1 MRDNGHQ
8 PCNSCNSRKRV
19 YGYMREKTPLRRTV
33 SAAHP
38 GAPAPGTLEFKND
51 YTPGEAERVIRNSQ
65 GLPVGVKPK
74 LVWTP
79 AKIVLWT
86 VIAIVC
92 AAAWSVLAVSRGERI
107 SAIWFIVVALSSYA
121 IAYRFYAYYI
131 QIKIMRTND
140 ANATPAERV
149 HDGANFERADRRVLF
164 GQHFAAISGAGP
176 LVGPILAAQ
185 MGYLPS
191 TLWIILGVIFAG
203 AVQDMMMLWISARRR
218 GRSFG
223 QMATD
228 EMGKFGGMILSIFLV
243 VMTAIAM
250 AFLALVAINAMAS
263 SPWAVF
269 SIAMTIPIAI
279 LMGLYQRYL
288 RPGRVI
294 ETTLLGFVLLVI
306 DIVAGGWIA
315 ESSLAPIFTL
325 SKPALVIALVIY
337 SFAAAALPHWLL
349 VTPRDYLSTL
359 MKVGTLVLLVIGIVI
374 ANPSVQFP
382 AISELAGLSTGP
394 TFSGNLFPFLF
405 ITIACGALS
414 GFHGAVSSGLTP
426 KAIEKEN
433 QIRMIGYGSM
443 LVESFTAII
452 ALIAAVTL
460 SQGVYFSTNM
470 SATQIETA
478 AGQSY
483 SAQASAESNAV
494 AAVDSLKV
502 SDIEGNHLETTW
514 ESTDE
519 NGRPKTYEGE
529 EALTKAASDL
539 GEKTIVSR
547 TGGATTFAMGMASF
561 LKSYLGGQGTMAFWY
576 HFAIMFEALFI
587 LTTVDNGTRVARYQ
601 IGEMLANAKRLR
613 KFADP
618 TWKPGNIITT
628 LIATA
633 LWGGLLWMGVADA
646 NGGINA
652 MVPIFGISNQLLAA
666 ACFVLVTVCIVKM
679 GYIKYAWVTIVPLV
693 WDVAVTFTAD
703 LQKIFGPLSYF
714 TVASKYQTQIASGK
728 LEGKALANA
737 QAGLNNAYLDGVLS
751 VFFLVMMAAFVVVGI
766 MVVVRTLAAGKFG
779 ADTTSEDPFEESRWF
794 APSGLLPT
802 GLEKKVQRE
811 YAAKLQELRQSE
823 QPAA

>member
-1 MRDNGHQ
+1 M
-8 PCNSCNSRKRV
+8 
-19 YGYMREKTPLRRTV
+19 T
-33 SAAHP
+33 SAASAA
-38 GAPAPGTLEFKND
+38 GARVPAPGKLEFKDD
-51 YTPGEAERVIRNSQ
+51 YTPAEAERVIRNSK

-74 LVWTP
+74 MVWTWP
-79 AKIVLWT
+79 KA
-86 VIAIVC
+86 VIWAVVAIVC
-92 AAAWSVLAVSRGERI
+92 AIGWSVLAVSRGEEI
-107 SAIWFIVVALSSYA
+107 SAIWFIVVALCSYA

-149 HDGANFERADRRVLF
+149 HDGANFERTDRRVLF
-164 GQHFAAISGAGP
+164 GQHFAGISGAGP

-191 TLWIILGVIFAG
+191 TMWIILGVIFAG
-203 AVQDMMMLWISARRR
+203 AVQDMLMLWISAKRR

-228 EMGKFGGMILSIFLV
+228 EMGKFGGTILSVFLV

-250 AFLALVAINAMAS
+250 AFLALVAVKAMAS

-269 SIAMTIPIAI
+269 SIGMTIPIALI
-279 LMGLYQRYL
+279 MGCYQRFL

-294 ETTLLGFVLLVI
+294 ETTILGFVLLVI
-306 DIVAGGWIA
+306 DIVAGGYIA
-315 ESSLAPIFTL
+315 DSPTLAPIFTL
-325 SKPALVIALVIY
+325 TGKQLVIALVIY

-359 MKVGTLVLLVIGIVI
+359 MKIGTLLLLVVGIIV
-374 ANPSVQFP
+374 ANPMVKVP
-382 AISELAGLSTGP
+382 ALTELAGLSNGP

-426 KAIEKEN
+426 KALEKEN

-452 ALIAAVTL
+452 ALIAAITV

-470 SATQIETA
+470 SALQISKASGVTV
-478 AGQSY
+478 
-483 SAQASAESNAV
+483 SATSTPKEQAD
-494 AAVDSLKV
+494 AAVKAVNSMKV
-502 SDIEGNHLETTW
+502 SNIKGEQMQVTW
-514 ESTDE
+514 DSVDE
-519 NGRPKTYEGE
+519 NGNAKTYEGSA
-529 EALTKAASDL
+529 ALEKAASDI

-561 LKSYLGGQGTMAFWY
+561 LKSFLGGHNAMAFWY

-601 IGEMLANAKRLR
+601 IGELLGNVRKLE

-618 TWKPGNIITT
+618 TWKIGNVITT
-628 LIATA
+628 LIAVA
-633 LWGGLLWMGVADA
+633 LWGSMLWMGVADT

-666 ACFVLVTVCIVKM
+666 ACFVLVTVCVAKL
-679 GYIKYAWVTIVPLV
+679 GYKKYLWIPIVPLV

-703 LQKIFGPLSYF
+703 FQKIFGPLSYF
-714 TVASKYQTQIASGK
+714 TVAANYKTQIASGT
-728 LEGKALANA
+728 LSGEALTNAKAALS
-737 QAGLNNAYLDGVLS
+737 NAYLDGFLS
-751 VFFLVMMAAFVVVGI
+751 VFFLIMMGVFVIVGVVE
-766 MVVVRTLAAGKFG
+766 VVRILARGKFG
-779 ADTTSEDPFEESRWF
+779 VETTSEEPFMESEWF
-794 APSGLLPT
+794 APTSLVAT
-802 GLEKKVQRE
+802 KLEKKVQRE
-811 YAAKLQELRQSE
+811 YSAKLQELRQ
-823 QPAA
+823 QGAQATA

>member
-1 MRDNGHQ
+1 M
-8 PCNSCNSRKRV
+8 
-19 YGYMREKTPLRRTV
+19 T
-33 SAAHP
+33 SAASAA
-38 GAPAPGTLEFKND
+38 GARVPAPGKLEFKDD
-51 YTPGEAERVIRNSQ
+51 YTPAEAERVIRNSK

-74 LVWTP
+74 MVWTWP
-79 AKIVLWT
+79 KA
-86 VIAIVC
+86 VIWAVVAIVC
-92 AAAWSVLAVSRGERI
+92 AIGWSVLAVSRGEEI
-107 SAIWFIVVALSSYA
+107 SAIWFIVVALCSYA

-149 HDGANFERADRRVLF
+149 HDGANFERTDRRVLF
-164 GQHFAAISGAGP
+164 GQHFAGISGAGP

-191 TLWIILGVIFAG
+191 TMWIILGVIFAG
-203 AVQDMMMLWISARRR
+203 AVQDMLMLWISAKRR

-228 EMGKFGGMILSIFLV
+228 EMGKFGGTILSVFLV

-250 AFLALVAINAMAS
+250 AFLALVAVKAMAS

-269 SIAMTIPIAI
+269 SIGMTIPIALI
-279 LMGLYQRYL
+279 MGCYQRFL

-294 ETTLLGFVLLVI
+294 ETTILGFVLLVI
-306 DIVAGGWIA
+306 DIVAGGYIA
-315 ESSLAPIFTL
+315 DSPTLAPIFTL
-325 SKPALVIALVIY
+325 TGKQLVIALVIY

-359 MKVGTLVLLVIGIVI
+359 MKIGTLLLLVVGIIV
-374 ANPSVQFP
+374 ANPMVKVP
-382 AISELAGLSTGP
+382 ALTELAGLSNGP

-426 KAIEKEN
+426 KALEKEN

-452 ALIAAVTL
+452 ALIAAITV

-470 SATQIETA
+470 SALQISKASGVTV
-478 AGQSY
+478 
-483 SAQASAESNAV
+483 SATSTPKEQAD
-494 AAVDSLKV
+494 AAVKAVNSMKV
-502 SDIEGNHLETTW
+502 SNIKGEQMQVTW
-514 ESTDE
+514 DSVDE
-519 NGRPKTYEGE
+519 NGNAKTYEGSA
-529 EALTKAASDL
+529 ALEKAASDI

-561 LKSYLGGQGTMAFWY
+561 LKSFLGGHNAMAFWY

-601 IGEMLANAKRLR
+601 IGELLGNVRKLE

-618 TWKPGNIITT
+618 TWKVGNVITT
-628 LIATA
+628 LIAVA
-633 LWGGLLWMGVADA
+633 LWGSMLWMGVADT

-666 ACFVLVTVCIVKM
+666 ACFVLVTVCVAKL
-679 GYIKYAWVTIVPLV
+679 GYKKYLWIPIVPLV

-703 LQKIFGPLSYF
+703 FQKIFGPLSYF
-714 TVASKYQTQIASGK
+714 TVAANYKTQIASGT
-728 LEGKALANA
+728 LSGEALTNAKAALS
-737 QAGLNNAYLDGVLS
+737 NAYLDGFLS
-751 VFFLVMMAAFVVVGI
+751 VFFLIMMGVFVIVGVVE
-766 MVVVRTLAAGKFG
+766 VVRILARGKFG
-779 ADTTSEDPFEESRWF
+779 VETTSEEPFMESEWF
-794 APSGLLPT
+794 APTSLIAT
-802 GLEKKVQRE
+802 KLEKKVQRE
-811 YAAKLQELRQSE
+811 YSAKLQELRQ
-823 QPAA
+823 QGAQATA